1 MVLKVLR
8 KIRETAIKF
17 QCSHQGCE
25 IRLVMEQKKSQHKSV
40 WLAGVLILEFK
51 LWTEEAVVNLQL
63 VTVWSC
69 GRRAKS
75 GTAPGAP
82 EVSQHERVTRVGG
95 VGGRGLR
102 SGYDPGNQ
110 QWSTPEE
117 CYHQPSVVVS
127 SSSQYN
133 NRLGSSAF
141 YHSRLEIF
149 EVRRVFRK

>member
-82 EVSQHERVTRVGG
+82 EVSQHERATREGG
-95 VGGRGLR
+95 GGRG
-102 SGYDPGNQ
+102 G
-110 QWSTPEE
+110 
-117 CYHQPSVVVS
+117 
-127 SSSQYN
+127 
-133 NRLGSSAF
+133 A
-141 YHSRLEIF
+141 
-149 EVRRVFRK
+149 VRV

>member
-1 MVLKVLR
+1 MALKVLR

-82 EVSQHERVTRVGG
+82 EVSQHERGDPR
-95 VGGRGLR
+95 GGREGGGCGQGLILAISR
-102 SGYDPGNQ
+102 GVHLRNAITS
-110 QWSTPEE
+110 
-117 CYHQPSVVVS
+117 HQ
-127 SSSQYN
+127 
-133 NRLGSSAF
+133 L
-141 YHSRLEIF
+141 
-149 EVRRVFRK
+149 

>member
-17 QCSHQGCE
+17 QCSHRGCE

-95 VGGRGLR
+95 ERGGGCGQSMILAISSGVHLR
-102 SGYDPGNQ
+102 NAIA
-110 QWSTPEE
+110 
-117 CYHQPSVVVS
+117 QPSVVVS
-127 SSSQYN
+127 QVHQKIITD
-133 NRLGSSAF
+133 SAHQLSITPDWR
-141 YHSRLEIF
+141 YLR
-149 EVRRVFRK
+149 

>member
-82 EVSQHERVTRVGG
+82 EVSQHERATREGRVGG
-95 VGGRGLR
+95 GVR
-102 SGYDPGNQ
+102 SGSDPSNQ
-110 QWSTPEE
+110 QRSTPEE

-127 SSSQYN
+127 SSSEYN